1 MDRPLITELTDK
13 ELILATNEP
22 EFELD
27 KGTVNF
33 YWETW
38 FDVDRYFGTET
49 ADDDSAWVNMYSD
62 YDYNTDTLTSYLCL
76 DKDGGDER
84 LDFVFTA
91 EEEAFLRKRI
101 EDTLEC
107 SLKDYYEKETKP
119 LEEENER

>member
-38 FDVDRYFGTET
+38 FDVDKYFGTET
-49 ADDDSAWVNMYSD
+49 ADNDSAWVNMYSD
-62 YDYNTDTLTSYLCL
+62 YDYNTDTLTSYLYL
-76 DKDGGDER
+76 DKDEGDER

-91 EEEAFLRKRI
+91 EEEAFLRKHI

-107 SLKDYYEKETKP
+107 GLKDYYEKETKP

>member
-49 ADDDSAWVNMYSD
+49 ADNDSAWVNMYSD
-62 YDYNTDTLTSYLCL
+62 YDYNTDTLTSYLYL
-76 DKDGGDER
+76 DKDEGDER
-84 LDFVFTA
+84 LDFVFTD

-101 EDTLEC
+101 EDALEC
-107 SLKDYYEKETKP
+107 GLKDYYEKETKP